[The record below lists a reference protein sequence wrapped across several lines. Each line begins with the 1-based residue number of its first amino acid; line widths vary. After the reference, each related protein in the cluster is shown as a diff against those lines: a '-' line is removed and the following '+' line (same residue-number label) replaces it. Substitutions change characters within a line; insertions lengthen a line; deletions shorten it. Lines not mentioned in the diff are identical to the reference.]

1 MKCQKI
7 PDVSIK
13 SKFSSVPCLNEI
25 RKRGS
30 KVTWS
35 ACLWLCAW
43 LLPPMIEKMSMCP
56 SKPAADSTAG
66 FLGHH
71 WMSKHHWLLVGSSYS
86 TCNVGRVYQDW
97 KIFLSINKA
106 FFTSAVLGFQQRIL
120 LSFPQLRSNS
130 GSARLQAM
138 ERTPLLINKCYVL
151 KLHTDEGIR
160 MANLQHCWCW
170 STVCDSLK
178 SWEER

>member
-1 MKCQKI
+1 M
-7 PDVSIK
+7 
-13 SKFSSVPCLNEI
+13 NEI

-86 TCNVGRVYQDW
+86 TCNVGRVHQYW
-97 KIFLSINKA
+97 KIHTVFLSINRS
-106 FFTSAVLGFQQRIL
+106 FFYLCCVGIPAKDPAV
-120 LSFPQLRSNS
+120 FPTAKEQLRIC
-130 GSARLQAM
+130 Q
-138 ERTPLLINKCYVL
+138 TPRNGENAPVDEQVYIYVL
-151 KLHTDEGIR
+151 KLPTDSRIR
-160 MANLQHCWCW
+160 VAILQHCWCW
-170 STVCDSLK
+170 FTVCDSLK